1 MEENK
6 SKKRPVTVI
15 AFIIAIIVAVVVIAA
30 LTSKNTV
37 NTDYIESMLEQPVT
51 ETEETIENPIDFE
64 RLKNVN
70 KDIYAWIE
78 IPDTGISYPIL
89 QHPSD
94 DAYYITHSYDKSSSY
109 YGAVFSQVR
118 YNKTDFS
125 DSCTVLYGHRMNDG
139 TMFAGLS
146 KYMDREYFD
155 SHDKFYIYVPDKV
168 LEYEVFAS
176 IPFDNR
182 NILYAWNCN
191 NDLRQYWSLI
201 KTILN
206 TRSMDANIKED
217 CDLDFYDK
225 IVILSTCYPG
235 DSSNRYLV
243 IGRLTNGK
251 GNL

>member
-1 MEENK
+1 MEEKNRP
-6 SKKRPVTVI
+6 KKKILMVLAGVITV
-15 AFIIAIIVAVVVIAA
+15 IVAVVVISIF
-30 LTSKNTV
+30 TSKNTV
-37 NTDYIESMLEQPVT
+37 DTDYLESIIEQPVT
-51 ETEETIENPIDFE
+51 TETIENPIDFE
-64 RLKNVN
+64 KLKNVN
-70 KDIYAWIE
+70 EDIYAWIE

-94 DAYYITHSYDKSSSY
+94 DAYYITHSYDRSSSY

-125 DSCTVLYGHRMNDG
+125 DNCTVLYGHRMNDG

-155 SHDKFYIYVPDKV
+155 SHNKFYIYMPDKV
-168 LEYEVFAS
+168 LEYEVFAA

-191 NDLRQYWSLI
+191 NDPRQYWSFI
-201 KTILN
+201 RTIMN

-217 CDLDFYDK
+217 YDLDFYDK

-243 IGRLTNGK
+243 IGCLKNENNTR
-251 GNL
+251 